1 MGLLASIALTFV
13 VLTSAMLLVSTLG
26 RRRSRRR
33 ASLPA
38 AERERLALT
47 IGTDLADL
55 ASQTRGLRAQLEAIT
70 ANGRDMLE
78 VEEAMGK
85 SSRRPL
91 WRQLEDANYEH
102 DLERVSEAMRAW
114 LARVDGLT
122 GTDRQI
128 VDGAGVQLDPVREII
143 DSDWRALGP
152 DRPGALESII
162 ASFRRGL
169 ETLADF
175 ETALESYRATGY
187 R

>member
-26 RRRSRRR
+26 RRRTGRR
-33 ASLPA
+33 ASLPV

-47 IGTDLADL
+47 IGSDLADL
-55 ASQTRGLRAQLEAIT
+55 ASQTRGLRAQLEAVA

-78 VEEAMGK
+78 VEEAMGQ

-102 DLERVSEAMRAW
+102 DLERVTEAMRAW
-114 LARVDGLT
+114 LARVEGLT
-122 GTDRQI
+122 GADRQI
-128 VDGAGVQLDPVREII
+128 VDEAGVELEPVRQMVAT
-143 DSDWRALGP
+143 DWRAVGP
-152 DRPGALESII
+152 DRPSGLEVII

-175 ETALESYRATGY
+175 ESALESYRATGY